1 MSYEYICVIR
11 DSGIVL
17 ILPIGDT
24 IFRKHW
30 HPIKFNA
37 FYFNARIT
45 KIIYIGIKA
54 VDIGFIK
61 TIVMVPADENL
72 KPIRQVAKPVEEIE
86 RFQLASRRCKRLCL
100 PLEVPE
106 DIYDIRACRKYGLS
120 SFCVEF
126 YNEVVPHY
134 IFVNK

>member
-86 RFQLASRRCKRLCL
+86 RFQLASRRCKISGMNDYVCL
-100 PLEVPE
+100 WKF
-106 DIYDIRACRKYGLS
+106 RKTSMTSVRVGNMDYL
-120 SFCVEF
+120 
-126 YNEVVPHY
+126 H
-134 IFVNK
+134 FV